1 MSSPI
6 LSLHHY
12 GLLLN
17 GRRLLH
23 PTNLEIADRGITV
36 LMGPSGTGK
45 STLLRTLAGL
55 NEHHPTLTLEGQAF
69 YRGQR
74 LAATSERPALVIQK
88 AASLMAPVLECLAS
102 GLPNRSELTRLQQVA
117 QITAHCEALGQPWVT
132 EQLATPMVQLAFPQQ
147 RTLAILRETLSSP
160 PLLMLDEPTVGMD
173 DAAVSC
179 LNALI
184 RRVAADCSVVLV
196 THNLAQTRAL
206 ADWVILMASGRVQE
220 SASVKDFFDHP
231 VSESAQCFLR
241 TGSCPEQSMTEPE
254 SVAPEPMLLESPPLQ
269 PLPVHKAVPSP
280 PPADDPVAMP
290 AGPGATVQDV
300 RPVPQPIGHS
310 PYRGPQGFVWL
321 IPGRLAGTPWPG
333 IVRDTDE
340 DLACLRDVGITRLLS
355 LTEVPFPAETA
366 ARYGIGVDH
375 CPIPD
380 MKAPSLVVAA
390 QCCEALEQALADG
403 ESVAVHC
410 KAGLGRTGTLL
421 AAYWLWCHPGCVTA
435 PQAIARIRQL
445 EHRMIQSED
454 QIDFIE
460 EFHKYRAL
468 METSGA

>member
-241 TGSCPEQSMTEPE
+241 TGSCPELSMSEQEDSETAAQPSTRPALLP
-254 SVAPEPMLLESPPLQ
+254 SVTTAPFL
-269 PLPVHKAVPSP
+269 AAAPS
-280 PPADDPVAMP
+280 
-290 AGPGATVQDV
+290 
-300 RPVPQPIGHS
+300 R
-310 PYRGPQGFVWL
+310 YRGPQGFVWL
-321 IPGRLAGTPWPG
+321 IPGQLAGTPWPG
-333 IVRDTDE
+333 VVRDTDE
-340 DLACLRDVGITRLLS
+340 DLSCLQDVGITRLWS
-355 LTEVPFPAETA
+355 LTELPFPADTA
-366 ARYGIGVDH
+366 ARFGMSVEH
-375 CPIPD
+375 FPIPD
-380 MKAPSLVVAA
+380 MRAPALKAAV
-390 QCCEALEQALADG
+390 QCCRDLEHALHHG
-403 ESVAVHC
+403 EVIAVHC

-421 AAYWLWCHPGCVTA
+421 AIYWLWSQENVTA
-435 PQAIARIRQL
+435 AQAISRIRQL
-445 EHRMIQSED
+445 EHRMIQSKE

-460 EFHKYRAL
+460 EFYKYRSL
-468 METSGA
+468 MATLET